1 MSSRELLIQPL
12 PWHVDGGIVSG
23 QVVDANDVVVF
34 HGVTRDEAEFIV
46 RAVNSHQ
53 ALVDALTR
61 SLNWLASYPGG
72 TAQNTYEQAKAA
84 LEAIRHDV

>member
-1 MSSRELLIQPL
+1 
-12 PWHVDGGIVSG
+12 
-23 QVVDANDVVVF
+23 
-34 HGVTRDEAEFIV
+34 
-46 RAVNSHQ
+46 
-53 ALVDALTR
+53 LVDALTR